1 MIGEDSLVENGY
13 DFECIGVDIVSFFIE
28 PFFFFNA
35 TAVQERSCWQREVVL
50 PVDILMKHRGSLSYI
65 SFLWISRHIM
75 ESFIFFFY
83 HEH

>member
-50 PVDILMKHRGSLSYI
+50 PVDILMKHRGSHVLLAFAHSPQHSI
-65 SFLWISRHIM
+65 
-75 ESFIFFFY
+75 
-83 HEH
+83 